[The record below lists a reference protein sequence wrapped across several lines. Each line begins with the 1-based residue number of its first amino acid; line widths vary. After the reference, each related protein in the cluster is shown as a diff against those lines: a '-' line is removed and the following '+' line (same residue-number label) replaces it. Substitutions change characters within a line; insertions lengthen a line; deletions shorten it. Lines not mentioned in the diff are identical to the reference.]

1 LDLLKKS
8 EIINSSNIDYS
19 VAVLDGIQNIIPHGV
34 SSDLQMSTSNLVD
47 AYKEVSYTPK
57 VV

>member
-1 LDLLKKS
+1 LDLLKS
-8 EIINSSNIDYS
+8 EISSNRDYS